1 MKILIVGLLFAIVGS
16 LGQALFA
23 MSSGPG
29 NSTRM
34 VRALTIRVGLSVALF
49 ALLLLSW
56 HFGWMEPQNARH

>member
-16 LGQALFA
+16 LGQALFS

-29 NSTRM
+29 NSARM

-56 HFGWMEPQNARH
+56 HFGWMEPQGIQH

>member
-1 MKILIVGLLFAIVGS
+1 MKILIVGLLFAIIGS

-34 VRALTIRVGLSVALF
+34 VRALTVRVGLSVALF

-56 HFGWMEPQNARH
+56 HFGWMEPQGTRH

>member
-1 MKILIVGLLFAIVGS
+1 MKILIVGLLFAIVAS

-56 HFGWMEPQNARH
+56 HFGWMEPQNVRH

>member
-56 HFGWMEPQNARH
+56 HFGWMEPQGTRH

>member
-1 MKILIVGLLFAIVGS
+1 MKILVVGLLFAIVGS
-16 LGQALFA
+16 LGHALFA

-49 ALLLLSW
+49 ALLLLGW
-56 HFGWMEPQNARH
+56 HFGWMEPQTVRH

>member
-1 MKILIVGLLFAIVGS
+1 MKILIVGLLFAIIGS

-23 MSSGPG
+23 MSSGQG

-34 VRALTIRVGLSVALF
+34 VRALTMRVGLSVALF

-56 HFGWMEPQNARH
+56 HFGWMEPQSTRH

>member
-1 MKILIVGLLFAIVGS
+1 MKILVVVLLFGIIGS

-29 NSTRM
+29 NSARM
-34 VRALTIRVGLSVALF
+34 VRSLTIRVGLSVTLF

-56 HFGWMEPQNARH
+56 HFGWIEPHSVR